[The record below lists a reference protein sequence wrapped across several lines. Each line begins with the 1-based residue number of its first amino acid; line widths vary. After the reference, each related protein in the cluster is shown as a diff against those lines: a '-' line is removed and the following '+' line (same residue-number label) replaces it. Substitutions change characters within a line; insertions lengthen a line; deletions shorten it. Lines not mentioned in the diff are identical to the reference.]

1 MRTLIVWLFALIA
14 LFTHGAA
21 AEQYPARPVKL
32 IIPFAAGAGTD
43 LTGRIVAQELGKR
56 LGQQF
61 IVENKPGAAAL
72 LGTDLVAKSEPDGYT
87 LLWTVSDGLSVLPA
101 VEQLPYKV
109 PDDFAFIGSIAQQP
123 YTLAVSARSEF
134 KTFADLVAYGKSH
147 PGRLNYGSA
156 GPGSAP
162 HLTMAMIAAKAG
174 IRMVHVPF
182 AGLGPATNALVAG
195 TVDVGLVIPVQA
207 KQLIAAGSIRALAT
221 TGEKRSRVLPDVP
234 TLHEVGVSGT
244 AVIAYGL
251 LAPARTNRP
260 IVDRLR
266 QTLSDMMSE
275 NAFTGHLYAMGFEL
289 RPLIGDAYRDF
300 IAKDLEKWR
309 AVAKA
314 GNIKIEEVTAI
325 GAGTAIRRCERAS
338 VGWAKAPTDPRQARP
353 DDKLRAVPTLLD
365 KSAWASA
372 NADAHPTK

>member
-1 MRTLIVWLFALIA
+1 MRACIISLFALIA
-14 LFTHGAA
+14 LSAHSATA
-21 AEQYPARPVKL
+21 QDYPARPVKL

-56 LGQQF
+56 LHQQF
-61 IVENKPGAAAL
+61 VVENKPGAAAQ
-72 LGTDLVAKSEPDGYT
+72 LGTDLVAKSDPGGYT

-101 VEQLPYKV
+101 IKSLPYKV

-123 YTLAVSARSEF
+123 YTLSVPARSEF

-156 GPGSAP
+156 GLGSAP

-174 IRMVHVPF
+174 IQMVHVPF

-207 KQLIAAGSIRALAT
+207 KQLIESGRIRALAT
-221 TGEKRSRVLPDVP
+221 TGAKRSRVLPDVP
-234 TLHEVGVSGT
+234 TLAEVGINGT

-251 LAPARTNRP
+251 LAPAKTDP
-260 IVDRLR
+260 QIVDRLR
-266 QTLSDMMSE
+266 QTLAAMMSDK
-275 NAFTGHLYAMGFEL
+275 AFTDHLYAMGFEI

-314 GNIKIEEVTAI
+314 GNIKIE
-325 GAGTAIRRCERAS
+325 
-338 VGWAKAPTDPRQARP
+338 K
-353 DDKLRAVPTLLD
+353 
-365 KSAWASA
+365 
-372 NADAHPTK
+372 

>member
-1 MRTLIVWLFALIA
+1 LLRFARNDEKNNLEERMRTYAFCLLVLIGFCA
-14 LFTHGAA
+14 HGAA
-21 AEQYPARPVKL
+21 AQEYPARPVKL

-43 LTGRIVAQELGKR
+43 LTGRIVAEQLGKR

-61 IVENKPGAAAL
+61 VVENKAGAAGQ
-72 LGTDLVAKSEPDGYT
+72 LGTDLVAKSDPDGYT

-101 VEQLPYKV
+101 VKSLPYKV

-123 YTLAVSARSEF
+123 YTLCVSARSQF
-134 KTFADLVAYGKSH
+134 KTFADLVAYAKSH

-156 GPGSAP
+156 GLGSAP

-174 IRMVHVPF
+174 IQMVHIPF

-207 KQLIAAGSIRALAT
+207 KQLIDAGRIRALAT

-234 TLHEVGVSGT
+234 TLHEVGVNGT

-251 LAPARTNRP
+251 LAPARTDAQ
-260 IVDRLR
+260 IVGRL
-266 QTLSDMMSE
+266 THVLSDMMSDK
-275 NAFTGHLYAMGFEL
+275 AFTDRLYAMGFEV

-314 GNIKIEEVTAI
+314 GNVKIE
-325 GAGTAIRRCERAS
+325 
-338 VGWAKAPTDPRQARP
+338 
-353 DDKLRAVPTLLD
+353 
-365 KSAWASA
+365 
-372 NADAHPTK
+372 H